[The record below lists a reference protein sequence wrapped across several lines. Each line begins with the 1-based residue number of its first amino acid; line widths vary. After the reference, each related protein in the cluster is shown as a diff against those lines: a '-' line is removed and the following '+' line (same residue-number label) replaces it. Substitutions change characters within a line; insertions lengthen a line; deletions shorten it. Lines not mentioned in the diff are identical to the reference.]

1 MKIRLSFTILIWFF
15 LVSCAVAQD
24 AQEYYKNGYLY
35 FSQENYPK
43 ALESY
48 QKALELDPQFW
59 DAYYWLGKVYE
70 KLGNIPEAV
79 AAWRK
84 VLVVQPLH
92 KDAFQKW
99 RAYARSEGIG
109 EKEKDQLREIF
120 LYQSATPSISKEEAW
135 STVMP
140 YALSLMGARDI
151 TSLRLAGAIMRWA
164 GRNVSALFAPYE
176 KPCYR
181 RALEILKEDVSQE
194 DPYLVY
200 EFLRECLVRFEG
212 DQEISGLVNGVLG
225 VVFAAEA
232 QIAQEVEEQT
242 VGVEFRAYQDRIER
256 EALSSGGDQSGP
268 RMEFYLK
275 EHGAEG
281 GS

>member
-1 MKIRLSFTILIWFF
+1 MKVRLSFTILIWFL
-15 LVSCAVAQD
+15 LVSLAVAQD

-35 FSQENYPK
+35 FSQENYEK

-59 DAYYWLGKVYE
+59 DAQYWLGKVYE
-70 KLGNIPEAV
+70 KLGNIPEAM

-99 RAYARSEGIG
+99 RAYARSEGLS
-109 EKEKDQLREIF
+109 EKEKERLREIF
-120 LYQSATPSISKEEAW
+120 LYQSVAPSISKEEAW
-135 STVMP
+135 STVIP

-151 TSLRLAGAIMRWA
+151 VSLRLAGAIMRWA
-164 GRNVSALFAPYE
+164 GRNVSALFSPYE

-181 RALEILKEDVSQE
+181 RALEILKEDFSQE

-212 DQEISGLVNGVLG
+212 DQEISNLVDGVLK
-225 VVFAAEA
+225 VVFAAEVQVA
-232 QIAQEVEEQT
+232 NEAAEQI
-242 VGVEFRAYQDRIER
+242 VGVEFRAYQDRVEK
-256 EALSSGGDQSGP
+256 EALSSLEGQAGP